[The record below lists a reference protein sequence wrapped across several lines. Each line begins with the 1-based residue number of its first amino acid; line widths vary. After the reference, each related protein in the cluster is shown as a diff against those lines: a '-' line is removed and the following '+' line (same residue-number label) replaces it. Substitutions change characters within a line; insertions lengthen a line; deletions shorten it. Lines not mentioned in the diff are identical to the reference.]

1 MLSNWPRLSAIN
13 QGWASFLSH
22 FPALSA
28 RSQGWA
34 PFFSHFLDA
43 ERWLADMSKNG
54 FLNLFLARVWQ
65 FLILHNRETL
75 LGAWRASWRLL
86 GVLGNSPTPPW
97 VFSSIHGGFSPFWGW
112 RGRWVT
118 NWRCW
123 CEGETQLEHGA
134 AAKNLGRGLASS
146 FWFPSLPY
154 LSNL

>member
-1 MLSNWPRLSAIN
+1 MLSNWPRLSARN

-22 FPALSA
+22 FPVLCATSQGWAPFFSHFWAPSA
-28 RSQGWA
+28 RSQRWA

-43 ERWLADMSKNG
+43 ERCWDKAERRLADMSKNE

-86 GVLGNSPTPPW
+86 GVLGNSPTPPS
-97 VFSSIHGGFSPFWGW
+97 VFSSIHGGFFPFWGW

-123 CEGETQLEHGA
+123 CKGEA
-134 AAKNLGRGLASS
+134 
-146 FWFPSLPY
+146 
-154 LSNL
+154 